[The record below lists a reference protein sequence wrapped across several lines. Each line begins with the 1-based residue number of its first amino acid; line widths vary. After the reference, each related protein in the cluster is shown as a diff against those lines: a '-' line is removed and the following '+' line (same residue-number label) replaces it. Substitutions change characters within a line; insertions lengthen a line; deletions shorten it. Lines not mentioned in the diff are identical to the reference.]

1 MGSKNAIGISVLGHD
16 APRSR
21 FRLRSG
27 DETTLDRRSMPVAL
41 MLVALVA
48 LGWSAPAAAQ
58 PIERPTNCTEAIL
71 SRGQVSGD
79 RGAAAFKLSQISAKP
94 Q

>member
-1 MGSKNAIGISVLGHD
+1 MS
-16 APRSR
+16 
-21 FRLRSG
+21 RLRSG
-27 DETTLDRRSMPVAL
+27 GETTLDRRRTAIALMFVAL
-41 MLVALVA
+41 IALIA

>member
-1 MGSKNAIGISVLGHD
+1 MRRMGSKNAIGISVLGHD

-21 FRLRSG
+21 LRLRSG

-41 MLVALVA
+41 TLVA

>member
-1 MGSKNAIGISVLGHD
+1 MGSKNAIGISVLGQD
-16 APRSR
+16 TRGSTS
-21 FRLRSG
+21 RLRSG
-27 DETTLDRRSMPVAL
+27 GQTTLDRRRTAIAL
-41 MLVALVA
+41 MFAALIV
-48 LGWSAPAAAQ
+48 LGWSTPAAAQ